1 MTIGMSDIA
10 ATLVLAGISALA
22 WRRRQNVGGK
32 TWAFRVIPP
41 GLILLL
47 LTPLRPNACW
57 LAALLAAYAIAAH
70 LGGWRFTTPGNRVL
84 RAIWWATHV
93 VVYFATGLIICA
105 ALSGGV
111 KAVVMFSPIATEGD
125 WPWTRGNIADELP
138 FAVEY
143 RRAKTFCAEYDK
155 RILFKSG
162 KRVGLPIDPC
172 GFGPFRVYKLK
183 TGEYCLV
190 DGFDMKLPKSFGD
203 QSRHMRVN
211 VENETV
217 ELKSGNG
224 WFKIPE
230 KGYVCGW
237 GGEPGNLNGFSFDM
251 YSGRDL
257 DGEVWHVDV
266 KGAPV
271 GASLDGMMLLG
282 EIDTR
287 GRFNK
292 IMAAR

>member
-32 TWAFRVIPP
+32 TWAFRVIPL
-41 GLILLL
+41 GLIFLL
-47 LTPLRPNACW
+47 LTPLRLDTYW
-57 LAALLAAYAIAAH
+57 LATLLAVYATAAY
-70 LGGWRFTTPGNRVL
+70 LGGWRFTTPANRVL

-93 VVYFATGLIICA
+93 AVYFVTGLIICL
-105 ALSGGV
+105 ALSGSI
-111 KAVVMFSPIATEGD
+111 KTIVMFSPIATEGD
-125 WPWTRGNIADELP
+125 WPWTRGNISGELP

-143 RRAKTFCAEYDK
+143 RRAKTFCAEHDK

-162 KRVGLPIDPC
+162 KRVGLLIDTC
-172 GFGPFRVYKLK
+172 GFGPFRVYKLN

-190 DGFDMKLPKSFGD
+190 DGFGMNLPKSFGD
-203 QSRHMRVN
+203 QSRFMRVN

-217 ELKSGNG
+217 ELKSGKG

-230 KGYVCGW
+230 KGYVRGW

-251 YSGRDL
+251 YPGRDL
-257 DGEVWHVDV
+257 NGEGWHVDV
-266 KGAPV
+266 NGTPV
-271 GASLDGMMLLG
+271 GDSLDGMKLLG
-282 EIDTR
+282 EIDTH

-292 IMAAR
+292 IMAHK